1 MEPYLSLDRALIY
14 SGDCLDAIKE
24 LPDNSIDAI
33 VTDPPYGLANI
44 DDKVFTNALLKW
56 VAGKRDFTPAG
67 KGFMGKTWDAFVPP
81 PAVWD
86 ECFRVLKPGGHILVF
101 AGSRT
106 IDLMGISVRMAGFEI
121 RDSLAWIYGQGF
133 PKSLDISKA
142 IDKAAGAERE
152 VIGSRPLTGNGKTM
166 KSGFHQPDGTGAGET
181 VKQEVFEYTAPAT
194 DEAKKWQG
202 WGTAL
207 KPAME
212 PIIMA
217 RKPLS
222 EKTVASNVLKWGTGG
237 INIGKSR
244 IGFTNESDLAEYD
257 FNQNGQNRSNKDDG
271 ESLELYEGGWKV
283 QKGEKEIPSGRFP
296 SNVIFGHT
304 EHCVPVGEKE
314 ETTLNHNAPKGT
326 FAGGEP
332 DRGSDT
338 TEYRANKI
346 TTTIWECVEGCPVK
360 ELDRQSGIRPG
371 GMYPAKRG
379 QAVNTS
385 FASGQETVG
394 GQRSMGDTGGASRYF
409 YQAKANKKDR
419 NEGLEGLPEKG
430 KVFNGKSDTSAG
442 NAEGS
447 VEDKFTTKPQTNFHP
462 TVKPTDLLR
471 YLVRMVCPPDGVI
484 LDPFIGSGSTGK
496 AAILEGFKIV
506 GVETTS
512 EYLPIIQGRIEHAI
526 KTYEENK

>member
-1 MEPYLSLDRALIY
+1 M
-14 SGDCLDAIKE
+14 KE

-33 VTDPPYGLANI
+33 VTDPPYGLSNI
-44 DDKVFTNALLKW
+44 DEKVFTNALLKW

-67 KGFMGKTWDAFVPP
+67 RGFMGKTWDAFVPP

-86 ECFRVLKPGGHILVF
+86 ECFRILKPGGHILVF

-106 IDLMGISVRMAGFEI
+106 IDLMGVSVRMAGFEI

-194 DEAKKWQG
+194 DEAKKWEG

-222 EKTVASNVLKWGTGG
+222 EKTVATNVLKWGTGG
-237 INIGKSR
+237 INIADSR
-244 IGFTNESDLAEYD
+244 VGFDTIS
-257 FNQNGQNRSNKDDG
+257 
-271 ESLELYEGGWKV
+271 V
-283 QKGEKEIPSGRFP
+283 
-296 SNVIFGHT
+296 
-304 EHCVPVGEKE
+304 
-314 ETTLNHNAPKGT
+314 HNAPKGT

-338 TEYRANKI
+338 DSYREHVGRYPSNVI
-346 TTTIWECVEGCPVK
+346 FGHTDSCVQTSETNVWECVDGCPVK

-394 GQRSMGDTGGASRYF
+394 GQRSMGDSGGASRYF

-419 NEGLEGLPEKG
+419 NEGLDGLPEKG
-430 KVFNGKSDTSAG
+430 KVFNGKSEDSAG
-442 NAEGS
+442 NAPGS

-471 YLVRMVCPPDGVI
+471 YLVRMVCPPDGVV

-496 AAILEGFKIV
+496 AAILEGFKII

-512 EYLPIIQGRIEHAI
+512 EYLPIIQGRIEHAT
-526 KTYEENK
+526 KTYEENNK